1 MTHLQITQSENP
13 RQRVEAFLRF
23 FSLARVLFGGRE
35 GQDCVLRG
43 TP

>member
-13 RQRVEAFLRF
+13 RQRVEAFVRF
-23 FSLARVLFGGRE
+23 FSLARVLFVRFL
-35 GQDCVLRG
+35 QDCVLRG